1 MKTKKVKGIKIV
13 SRYNPEKVIFQ
24 SSKTTMKEAVEEAIK
39 DNVCLS
45 GSDFKDCDLR
55 GSDLRDCDFRNS
67 DFSFCDLRDCD
78 LSSCDLRDCET
89 SGCVVNFI
97 SSEYKQAK
105 QFVEGLK

>member
-45 GSDFKDCDLR
+45 GSDFKDCDF
-55 GSDLRDCDFRNS
+55 SFCDFRNS
-67 DFSFCDLRDCD
+67 NLRDCYFSNSD
-78 LSSCDLRDCET
+78 FSDCKT
-89 SGCVVNFI
+89 SGCIVNFI